1 MKPSIASINRALDA
15 EDFRQVSDFAE
26 EACYSYGERDDDK
39 HKPTG
44 LTCDL
49 DPEEDEDD
57 TIVGIIESL
66 IYARFPEIQDYK
78 LYRAYINCFA
88 PREIANFHVDCDPGE
103 DQVTFIF
110 YANKTYNGLNE
121 GGCTEFFL
129 DEKIIGVPPIPN
141 TLIKF
146 TSSIMHR
153 ATPLK
158 SDHRFTYALKYCK
171 ENN

>member
-66 IYARFPEIQDYK
+66 IYARFPEIHIITCWISMWSHTFGIVVVNK
-78 LYRAYINCFA
+78 CPPSVKTTEEWEPCFQ
-88 PREIANFHVDCDPGE
+88 PCNYSR
-103 DQVTFIF
+103 Q
-110 YANKTYNGLNE
+110 
-121 GGCTEFFL
+121 
-129 DEKIIGVPPIPN
+129 
-141 TLIKF
+141 
-146 TSSIMHR
+146 
-153 ATPLK
+153 
-158 SDHRFTYALKYCK
+158 
-171 ENN
+171 